1 MAGQTLCRTRPSGMS
16 SKVVTFFTLDGE
28 NIDRRHMA
36 NHSPR
41 SFAVPGCPPNRSGI
55 GGSAGVSASTLGPP
69 PSVHGHVVHDRA
81 AHGRLEPAAQQP
93 RDEPKSGH
101 CSSVSAEVGW
111 QGACSGD
118 GCATTL
124 LHLPIEAFA
133 LPLAVTGLNSRWR
146 LACGF
151 YLSSLLGTACTDL
164 MMLATGVMPFWPQVV
179 SAPLHEAGLQL
190 HGAAIQLMRPQSLIL
205 LASAASGILLTARLL
220 RQRSQA
226 DPDVQDVSGMAASVL
241 TTTLWVDGLFLAA
254 ACCSQGSVA

>member
-1 MAGQTLCRTRPSGMS
+1 MIGGTWQTTVP
-16 SKVVTFFTLDGE
+16 
-28 NIDRRHMA
+28 DR
-36 NHSPR
+36 SPAL
-41 SFAVPGCPPNRSGI
+41 AVPQTAAALVVLPVFLQAPWVRLHPFTATLFTVVLLTVGLNLQLNSRGMRAEIGSLLVGFSGSWLAGCLFWGW
-55 GGSAGVSASTLGPP
+55 L
-69 PSVHGHVVHDRA
+69 RA
-81 AHGRLEPAAQQP
+81 HP
-93 RDEPKSGH
+93 
-101 CSSVSAEVGW
+101 
-111 QGACSGD
+111 
-118 GCATTL
+118 L

-190 HGAAIQLMRPQSLIL
+190 HDAAIQLMRPQSLIL

-226 DPDVQDVSGMAASVL
+226 DPDVQEVSGMAASVL

-254 ACCSQGSVA
+254 ALLQPGLSGLI

>member
-1 MAGQTLCRTRPSGMS
+1 MVLPVFLQAPWVRLHPFTATLFTIVLLTVGLNLQLNSRGMRAEIGSLLVGFSGSWLAGCLFWGW
-16 SKVVTFFTLDGE
+16 L
-28 NIDRRHMA
+28 
-36 NHSPR
+36 
-41 SFAVPGCPPNRSGI
+41 
-55 GGSAGVSASTLGPP
+55 
-69 PSVHGHVVHDRA
+69 RA
-81 AHGRLEPAAQQP
+81 HP
-93 RDEPKSGH
+93 
-101 CSSVSAEVGW
+101 
-111 QGACSGD
+111 
-118 GCATTL
+118 L

-190 HGAAIQLMRPQSLIL
+190 HDAANQLMKPQSLIL

-226 DPDVQDVSGMAASVL
+226 DPDVQEVSGMAASVL

-254 ACCSQGSVA
+254 ALLQPGLSGLI

>member
-1 MAGQTLCRTRPSGMS
+1 MVLPVFLQAPWVRLHPFTATLFTIVLLTVGLNLQLNSRGMRAEIGSLLVGFSGSWLAGCLFWGW
-16 SKVVTFFTLDGE
+16 L
-28 NIDRRHMA
+28 
-36 NHSPR
+36 
-41 SFAVPGCPPNRSGI
+41 
-55 GGSAGVSASTLGPP
+55 
-69 PSVHGHVVHDRA
+69 RA
-81 AHGRLEPAAQQP
+81 HP
-93 RDEPKSGH
+93 
-101 CSSVSAEVGW
+101 
-111 QGACSGD
+111 
-118 GCATTL
+118 L

-190 HGAAIQLMRPQSLIL
+190 HDAANQLMKPQSLIL

-226 DPDVQDVSGMAASVL
+226 DPDVQDVSCMAASVL

-254 ACCSQGSVA
+254 ALLQPGLSGLI

>member
-1 MAGQTLCRTRPSGMS
+1 MIGGTWQTTVPDRLPS
-16 SKVVTFFTLDGE
+16 L
-28 NIDRRHMA
+28 
-36 NHSPR
+36 
-41 SFAVPGCPPNRSGI
+41 AVPQTAAALVVLPVFLQAPWVRLHPFTATLFTIVLLTVGLNLQLNSRGMRAEIGSLLVGFSGSWLAGCLFWGW
-55 GGSAGVSASTLGPP
+55 L
-69 PSVHGHVVHDRA
+69 RA
-81 AHGRLEPAAQQP
+81 HP
-93 RDEPKSGH
+93 
-101 CSSVSAEVGW
+101 
-111 QGACSGD
+111 
-118 GCATTL
+118 L

-190 HGAAIQLMRPQSLIL
+190 HDAAIQLMRPQSLIL

-254 ACCSQGSVA
+254 ALLQPGLSGLI

>member
-1 MAGQTLCRTRPSGMS
+1 MVLPVFLQAPWVRLHPFTATLFTALLLAVGLTLQLNSRGMRAEIGSLLVGFSGSWLAGCLFWGW
-16 SKVVTFFTLDGE
+16 L
-28 NIDRRHMA
+28 
-36 NHSPR
+36 
-41 SFAVPGCPPNRSGI
+41 
-55 GGSAGVSASTLGPP
+55 
-69 PSVHGHVVHDRA
+69 RA
-81 AHGRLEPAAQQP
+81 HP
-93 RDEPKSGH
+93 
-101 CSSVSAEVGW
+101 
-111 QGACSGD
+111 
-118 GCATTL
+118 L

-190 HGAAIQLMRPQSLIL
+190 HDAAIQLMQTQSLIL
-205 LASAASGILLTARLL
+205 LASAASGILLTARFL

-226 DPDVQDVSGMAASVL
+226 DPDVQDVSGMAAAVL

-254 ACCSQGSVA
+254 ALLQPGLCGLI

>member
-1 MAGQTLCRTRPSGMS
+1 MVLPVFLQAPWVRLHPFTATLFTIVLLTVGLNLQLNSRGMRAEIGSLLVGFSGSWLAGCLFWGW
-16 SKVVTFFTLDGE
+16 L
-28 NIDRRHMA
+28 
-36 NHSPR
+36 
-41 SFAVPGCPPNRSGI
+41 
-55 GGSAGVSASTLGPP
+55 
-69 PSVHGHVVHDRA
+69 RA
-81 AHGRLEPAAQQP
+81 HP
-93 RDEPKSGH
+93 
-101 CSSVSAEVGW
+101 
-111 QGACSGD
+111 
-118 GCATTL
+118 L

-190 HGAAIQLMRPQSLIL
+190 HDAAIQLVRPQSLIL

-254 ACCSQGSVA
+254 ALLHPGLSGLI

>member
-1 MAGQTLCRTRPSGMS
+1 MIGGTWQTTVPDRLPS
-16 SKVVTFFTLDGE
+16 L
-28 NIDRRHMA
+28 
-36 NHSPR
+36 
-41 SFAVPGCPPNRSGI
+41 AVPQTAAALVVLPVFLQAPWVRLHPFTATLFTIVLLTVGLNLQLNSRGMRAEIGSLLVGFSGSWLAGCLFWGW
-55 GGSAGVSASTLGPP
+55 L
-69 PSVHGHVVHDRA
+69 RA
-81 AHGRLEPAAQQP
+81 HP
-93 RDEPKSGH
+93 
-101 CSSVSAEVGW
+101 
-111 QGACSGD
+111 
-118 GCATTL
+118 L

-190 HGAAIQLMRPQSLIL
+190 HDAANQLMRPQSLIL

-254 ACCSQGSVA
+254 ALLQPGLSGLI

>member
-1 MAGQTLCRTRPSGMS
+1 MVLPVFLQAPWVRLHPFTATLFTALLLAVGLTLQLNSRGMRAEIGSLLVGFSGSWLAGCLFWGW
-16 SKVVTFFTLDGE
+16 L
-28 NIDRRHMA
+28 
-36 NHSPR
+36 
-41 SFAVPGCPPNRSGI
+41 
-55 GGSAGVSASTLGPP
+55 
-69 PSVHGHVVHDRA
+69 RA
-81 AHGRLEPAAQQP
+81 HP
-93 RDEPKSGH
+93 
-101 CSSVSAEVGW
+101 
-111 QGACSGD
+111 
-118 GCATTL
+118 L

-190 HGAAIQLMRPQSLIL
+190 HDAAIQLMRPQSLIL

-254 ACCSQGSVA
+254 ALLQPGLSGLI

>member
-1 MAGQTLCRTRPSGMS
+1 MFLQAPWVRIHPFTATLFTIVLLTVGLNLQLNSRGMRAEIGSLLVGFSGSWLAGCLFWGW
-16 SKVVTFFTLDGE
+16 L
-28 NIDRRHMA
+28 
-36 NHSPR
+36 
-41 SFAVPGCPPNRSGI
+41 
-55 GGSAGVSASTLGPP
+55 
-69 PSVHGHVVHDRA
+69 RA
-81 AHGRLEPAAQQP
+81 HP
-93 RDEPKSGH
+93 
-101 CSSVSAEVGW
+101 
-111 QGACSGD
+111 
-118 GCATTL
+118 L

-190 HGAAIQLMRPQSLIL
+190 HDAAIQLMRPQSLIL

-254 ACCSQGSVA
+254 ALLQPGLSGLI

>member
-1 MAGQTLCRTRPSGMS
+1 MVLPVFLQAPWVRLHPFTATLFTIVLLTVGLNLQLNSRGMRAEIGSLLVGFSGSWLAGCLFWGW
-16 SKVVTFFTLDGE
+16 L
-28 NIDRRHMA
+28 
-36 NHSPR
+36 
-41 SFAVPGCPPNRSGI
+41 
-55 GGSAGVSASTLGPP
+55 
-69 PSVHGHVVHDRA
+69 RA
-81 AHGRLEPAAQQP
+81 HP
-93 RDEPKSGH
+93 
-101 CSSVSAEVGW
+101 
-111 QGACSGD
+111 
-118 GCATTL
+118 L

-190 HGAAIQLMRPQSLIL
+190 HDAAIQLVRPQSLIL

-220 RQRSQA
+220 RQRTPA

-254 ACCSQGSVA
+254 ALLQPGLSGLI

>member
-1 MAGQTLCRTRPSGMS
+1 MIGGTWQTTVPDRSPS
-16 SKVVTFFTLDGE
+16 L
-28 NIDRRHMA
+28 
-36 NHSPR
+36 
-41 SFAVPGCPPNRSGI
+41 AVPQTAAALVVLPVFLQAPWVRLHPFTATLFTIVLLTVGLNLQLNSRGMRAEIGSLLVGFSGSWLAGCLFWGW
-55 GGSAGVSASTLGPP
+55 L
-69 PSVHGHVVHDRA
+69 RA
-81 AHGRLEPAAQQP
+81 HP
-93 RDEPKSGH
+93 
-101 CSSVSAEVGW
+101 
-111 QGACSGD
+111 
-118 GCATTL
+118 L

-190 HGAAIQLMRPQSLIL
+190 HDAAMQLMRPQSLIL

-254 ACCSQGSVA
+254 ALLQPGLSGLI